1 MFQHGFRRKIMR
13 YLTILVLAQ
22 ILFIGLIFAFDV
34 TDYTKQYQKNVVE
47 KNLSAQVNLMN
58 EWIKIQ
64 ERIMEHYSVLMS
76 QVAGDEE
83 GKEAIKNF
91 VDVLAKQEVSYSQV
105 YYTSESGMNVISSG
119 LTPRVDGRERL
130 WYKGAQVRSSYIS
143 QPYVDALTNEY
154 VITLSKA
161 ITDRNGKFIG
171 VLGAD
176 LRLNDL
182 LNRIKMVDSNMI
194 AAIVMTDMTQNIL
207 FYESMEPKDHLAF
220 EGQDYNKITE
230 MLDAKYDLMNLQLEG
245 MHSNM
250 KVYLK
255 SNQYWIELIQYNY
268 DFWIAISAGF
278 VGIIIVLGYI
288 SRLLASP
295 VKTLSH
301 NIKLISDQI
310 GDENISRE
318 SMDQD
323 LIELY
328 ELFKDLDSHIRSN
341 IRQINHM
348 NDNMKEANEILEHKN
363 EEFKASLF
371 DLSVTNNHL
380 KQSEKVYQNLIDNI
394 DELIWVVDL
403 NGDVVYAN
411 DKFYQWLGL
420 QNETQVKLNLRDFIE
435 EIKNSDAFDGIGFYR
450 KRDFFDLDLQL
461 SYAFAPKVLDVVA
474 NTTVIHFKGEPMS
487 VQFIARDVTEEKKLY
502 HQYHHKN
509 REMMIINDISRS
521 LTLKEDLGSILQLIT
536 DRISNLLSISGVSIR
551 MVDEKGDLQLKAVSG
566 SDMNCIYPE
575 SPNMNHSHMG
585 MALRE
590 ARIIAI
596 QSIEDL
602 TLEDWFLN
610 EVLARN
616 EAIYYFPLNNRENR
630 FGILTVITEKPLE
643 QDKILLLKSLSENAS
658 TAIEKATLFEKL
670 RNNYLMTIEALSNA
684 LEEKVFNYKNHTKRV
699 AEFSKIIAEKFY
711 LSQKDLDDIYISGLL
726 HDIGKL
732 GVSDDILNH
741 EEDLDAAE
749 ELEMLLHVD
758 IGKKII
764 EPIGLSE
771 QIVDGI
777 YLHHK
782 NFDLSGYPPT
792 NDLDRLPLFA
802 RIIGV
807 ADAFD
812 SQMIASGGAEEWKL
826 DAVFNQLELD
836 QGTLY
841 CPEVL
846 AALKELIHMN
856 RARMIRISEM

>member
-34 TDYTKQYQKNVVE
+34 TDYTKQYQKNVVV
-47 KNLSAQVNLMN
+47 KNLVAQVDLMN
-58 EWIKIQ
+58 DWIKIQ
-64 ERIMEHYSVLMS
+64 ERIMEDYGVLMS
-76 QVAGDEE
+76 QVVGDQNNEE
-83 GKEAIKNF
+83 IRDF
-91 VDVLAKQEVSYSQV
+91 VNVLAKQEVGYSQV
-105 YYTSESGMNVISSG
+105 YYTSESGINIISNG
-119 LTPRVDGRERL
+119 MEPKVDGRERL
-130 WYKGAQVRSSYIS
+130 WYKGAQVRKSYIS
-143 QPYVDALTNEY
+143 HPYIDVLTKEY

-161 ITDRNGKFIG
+161 IFDLDGNFIG

-176 LRLNDL
+176 IKLNDL

-207 FYESMEPKDHLAF
+207 FYESMEPKDYFAF
-220 EGQDYNKITE
+220 EGLEYEKITKV
-230 MLDAKYDLMNLQLEG
+230 LSSKYTLVNLQLNG

-255 SNQYWIELIQYNY
+255 TNEYWIDLIQNNY
-268 DFWIAISAGF
+268 DFWIAICAGF
-278 VGIIIVLGYI
+278 VGIIIVLSYI
-288 SRLLASP
+288 SRVLANP
-295 VKTLSH
+295 VKVLSH

-310 GDENISRE
+310 ADSNISRE
-318 SMDQD
+318 NMDQD
-323 LIELY
+323 LTELY
-328 ELFKDLDSHIRSN
+328 ELFRELDAHIRSN

-348 NDNMKEANEILEHKN
+348 NDNMKEANDILENKN
-363 EEFKASLF
+363 EEFKVSLN

-403 NGDVVYAN
+403 NGDVIYAN
-411 DKFYQWLGL
+411 DKFYQWIGGQDDFPL
-420 QNETQVKLNLRDFIE
+420 KLNLKTFVE
-435 EIKNSDAFDGIGFYR
+435 EIKNAESFEGVGFYH

-461 SYAFAPKVLDVVA
+461 KYVYAPKVLDVVA

-487 VQFIARDVTEEKKLY
+487 VQFIARDVTEEKKMY

-536 DRISNLLSISGVSIR
+536 DRISNLLNISGVSIR
-551 MVDEKGDLQLKAVSG
+551 MVDEKGDLQIKAVSG
-566 SDMNCIYPE
+566 ADRSYVYPV
-575 SPNMNHSHMG
+575 SPNVNHSHMG

-596 QSIEDL
+596 QSVEDL

-610 EVLARN
+610 EVLGRN
-616 EAIYYFPLNNRENR
+616 EAVYYFPLNNRENR

-643 QDKILLLKSLSENAS
+643 SDKILLLKSLSENAS

-741 EEDLDAAE
+741 EDNLNAEE
-749 ELEMLLHVD
+749 ELEMLLHVE

-782 NFDLSGYPPT
+782 NFDLSGYPHVL
-792 NDLDRLPLFA
+792 DLDRLPLFA

-812 SQMIASGGAEEWKL
+812 SQMIASRGDEDWKL
-826 DAVFNQLELD
+826 ELVFNHLAVD

-846 AALKELIHMN
+846 AALSELIETNHF
-856 RARMIRISEM
+856 RMMQISEM